1 MRCAVLLAPLAW
13 RHPEAT
19 SKEIAEVRLVGK
31 TTIDGNF
38 AEGLSRTLQKIFRHI
53 KSLRDYVLVRRNA
66 ESGFECSCEIT
77 GAKTY
82 KIREVFDPD
91 DIREVFLDILC
102 HSATLPSRKD
112 ARIPWL
118 RERTTLDLLAIR
130 SNREWERMNL
140 VRDTVV
146 ELRIQDIIPQLMNTG
161 LILLRN
167 SCHFD

>member
-1 MRCAVLLAPLAW
+1 MGCAGLLAPLAW

-31 TTIDGNF
+31 TTIDGDF
-38 AEGLSRTLQKIFRHI
+38 AERLNRILQEIFRHI

-66 ESGFECSCEIT
+66 ERRFERSCEIT

-82 KIREVFDPD
+82 KIREVFDSD
-91 DIREVFLDILC
+91 DIREVFLNVLC

-112 ARIPWL
+112 PTIPRL
-118 RERTTLDLLAIR
+118 RERTALNFLAIR

-146 ELRIQDIIPQLMNTG
+146 ELRIQDIIPQLMNTK

-167 SCHFD
+167 CCHFD